1 MTVYCVQEP
10 PGTSRGTPKM
20 DVMKAL
26 SFGDVKF
33 LFTERAQLVYSTGA
47 LIHELRKKLE
57 KFDDED
63 YLLLV
68 GDPSIIATT
77 SAVVSDINNGKFKML
92 KWDRESAKYY
102 PLSVNL
108 YQKEENYGED
118 QF

>member
-1 MTVYCVQEP
+1 
-10 PGTSRGTPKM
+10 
-20 DVMKAL
+20 
-26 SFGDVKF
+26 
-33 LFTERAQLVYSTGA
+33 LVYSAGA

-57 KFDDED
+57 NFNDED

-68 GDPSIIATT
+68 GDPAIIAAT

-108 YQKEENYGED
+108 YQKEENNGED

>member
-1 MTVYCVQEP
+1 M
-10 PGTSRGTPKM
+10 
-20 DVMKAL
+20 
-26 SFGDVKF
+26 
-33 LFTERAQLVYSTGA
+33 YSAGA

-57 KFDDED
+57 NFNDED
-63 YLLLV
+63 HLLLV
-68 GDPSIIATT
+68 GDPAIIAAT

-108 YQKEENYGED
+108 YQKEENYGEE